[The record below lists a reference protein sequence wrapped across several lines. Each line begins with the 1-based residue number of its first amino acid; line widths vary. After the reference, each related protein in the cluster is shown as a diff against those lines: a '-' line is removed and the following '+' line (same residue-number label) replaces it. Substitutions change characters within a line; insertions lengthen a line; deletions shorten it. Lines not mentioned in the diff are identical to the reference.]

1 MVLTQ
6 YNYLFALG
14 VIFATLD
21 AWNIGANDVANS
33 WATSVASR
41 SLTLMQA
48 MIGASIFEFAG
59 AVGVGAR
66 VADTIR
72 TKIVSPDHY
81 EDQPA
86 VLMLGMVCAIMGSS
100 IWLTIATKIGLPV
113 STTHSLLGGV
123 VGMGIASIG
132 ADKVTWVAPSSAVG
146 TDKINTGVVSVF
158 LAWIVAPG
166 LSAFFASLLFLSTKY
181 GVMLRKDPVKKAFAL
196 IPVYFG
202 LTAIL
207 LAMLLIWKGGSYKVE
222 LTEGGIAG
230 AIIGTGFAWALLVA
244 IFFMPWLWRVV
255 VVEDWQ
261 LRWWH
266 IYLGPLLLRRPEPP
280 SPPADFESPIRD
292 FYEGHLTRDEL
303 DAKRATGNTADVEA
317 GRSPTSID
325 KEATIPNSIPKS
337 SSNSENSSERVRYA
351 PRPHKSLIGPKP
363 EGRPWHSGA
372 MLFWY
377 FKFVVLHGVDQDVVS
392 AQKEKDMLSG
402 DLEDAHARATH
413 FDNKAEFMYSFLQV
427 MTAATA
433 SFTHGAN
440 DISNAIGP
448 FATIYEIWKTGAIP
462 SQTPVPTW
470 ILAFGA
476 GALVIGLWTYG
487 YNIMR
492 NLGNK
497 LTLNSPSRGF
507 SMELGS
513 AITIIVATR
522 LKLPVSTTQCITGA
536 VVGVGLCNGDWRAL
550 NWRMIAWIY
559 GGWIF
564 TLPIAGLISGILMG
578 VVLNAPR
585 W

>member
-1 MVLTQ
+1 MMLTQ

-14 VIFATLD
+14 VIFAALD

-59 AVGVGAR
+59 ALGVGAR
-66 VADTIR
+66 VTDTIR

-81 EDQPA
+81 VDQPP
-86 VLMLGMVCAIMGSS
+86 VLMLGMVCAIIGSS
-100 IWLTIATKIGLPV
+100 VWLTIATKFGMPV

-123 VGMGIASIG
+123 LGMGIASVG
-132 ADKVTWVAPSSAVG
+132 AEKVTWVAPASAVG
-146 TDKINTGVVSVF
+146 TAKINTGVVSVF
-158 LAWIVAPG
+158 LAWIIAPG
-166 LSAFFASLLFLSTKY
+166 LSAGFASILFLSTKY

-196 IPVYFG
+196 IPFYFG

-207 LAMLLIWKGGSYKVE
+207 LAMLLIWKGGSYE
-222 LTEGGIAG
+222 INLTEGGIAG
-230 AIIGTGFAWALLVA
+230 AIIGTGVGFAALVS

-255 VVEDWQ
+255 VKEDWE
-261 LRWWH
+261 LRWYH
-266 IYLGPLLLRRPEPP
+266 IFQGPLLWRRPEPTA
-280 SPPADFESPIRD
+280 PPADYDSPIRN
-292 FYEGHLTRDEL
+292 FYEGHLTREQL
-303 DAKRATGNTADVEA
+303 DARRAANNPEDVEA
-317 GRSPTSID
+317 GRNTTSTE
-325 KEATIPNSIPKS
+325 KEGGVADSS
-337 SSNSENSSERVRYA
+337 LASSNASEHGSERVAYK
-351 PRPHKSLIGPKP
+351 HKAIVGPKP
-363 EGRPWHSGA
+363 EGAWYSGPV
-372 MLFWY
+372 LFWY
-377 FKFVVLHGVDQDVVS
+377 LKFALFHGVDQDVVS
-392 AQKEKDMLSG
+392 MQKKKDALSG
-402 DLEDAHARATH
+402 DLEEAHARADH
-413 FDNKAEFMYSFLQV
+413 FDNKAEFMYSFLQIL
-427 MTAATA
+427 TAATA

-448 FATIYEIWKTGAIP
+448 FATIYDIWSTGGIP
-462 SQTPVPTW
+462 DKAPVPTW
-470 ILAFGA
+470 ILAFG
-476 GALVIGLWTYG
+476 GAFLIIGLWTYG

-536 VVGVGLCNGDWRAL
+536 IVGVGLCNGTWRAL

-559 GGWIF
+559 AGWII
-564 TLPIAGLISGILMG
+564 TLPAAGLISGLLMG
-578 VVLNAPR
+578 IILNAPR

>member
-1 MVLTQ
+1 MVLTE

-14 VIFATLD
+14 VIFAALD

-72 TKIVSPDHY
+72 TKIVSPVHY
-81 EDQPA
+81 EDQPS

-123 VGMGIASIG
+123 VGMGIASVG
-132 ADKVTWVAPSSAVG
+132 ASKVTWVAPSSAIG

-166 LSAFFASLLFLSTKY
+166 LSAFFASALFLSTKY

-222 LTEGGIAG
+222 LSEGGIAG

-255 VVEDWQ
+255 VKEDWQ

-266 IYLGPLLLRRPEPP
+266 IAMGPLLLKRPEPTP
-280 SPPADFESPIRD
+280 PPADFESPIRD
-292 FYEGHLTRDEL
+292 FYEGHLTREEL
-303 DAKRATGNTADVEA
+303 DARRAVNNPDDIEA
-317 GRSPTSID
+317 AGAAD
-325 KEATIPNSIPKS
+325 KEGANAHSDLKS
-337 SSNSENSSERVRYA
+337 SGNSESSSERVVYA
-351 PRPHKSLIGPKP
+351 PRPHKSIIGPKP
-363 EGRPWHSGA
+363 EGLPWHSGA

-377 FKFVVLHGVDQDVVS
+377 FKFAVFHGVDQDVVS
-392 AQKEKDMLSG
+392 AQKKKDMFSG

-413 FDNKAEFMYSFLQV
+413 FDNKAEFMYSFLQI

-448 FATIYEIWKTGAIP
+448 FTTIYEIWRTGAI
-462 SQTPVPTW
+462 SKEADVPIW

-476 GALVIGLWTYG
+476 AALVVGLWTYG

-536 VVGVGLCNGDWRAL
+536 IVGVGLCNGDWRAL

-578 VVLNAPR
+578 IILNAPR

>member
-1 MVLTQ
+1 MVLIQ

-14 VIFATLD
+14 VIFAALD

-41 SLTLMQA
+41 SLTLAQA
-48 MIGASIFEFAG
+48 MLGASIFEFAG

-100 IWLTIATKIGLPV
+100 IWLTIATKIGMPV

-132 ADKVTWVAPSSAVG
+132 ADKVTWVAPASAVG
-146 TDKINTGVVSVF
+146 TAKVNTGVVSVF
-158 LAWIVAPG
+158 LAWIIAPG
-166 LSAFFASLLFLSTKY
+166 LSAGFASIIFLSTKY

-207 LAMLLIWKGGSYKVE
+207 LAMLLIWKGGSYEVN
-222 LTEGGIAG
+222 LSEGGIAG

-266 IYLGPLLLRRPEPP
+266 ISMGPLLLRRPEPTA
-280 SPPADFESPIRD
+280 PPADFKSPIRD
-292 FYEGHLTRDEL
+292 FYEGHLTREEL
-303 DAKRATGNTADVEA
+303 DAKRAANRTDDVETGMSA
-317 GRSPTSID
+317 TSTD
-325 KEATIPNSIPKS
+325 KEAAITDSTLSS
-337 SSNSENSSERVRYA
+337 SSNSQNSSERQVYTN
-351 PRPHKSLIGPKP
+351 KSLVGPKP
-363 EGRPWHSGA
+363 EGLPWYSGA

-377 FKFVVLHGVDQDVVS
+377 FKFAVFHGVDQDVVT
-392 AQKEKDMLSG
+392 AQKKKDKFSG
-402 DLEDAHARATH
+402 DLEDAHARATR

-440 DISNAIGP
+440 DISNAVGP
-448 FATIYEIWKTGAIP
+448 FATIYDIWKTGAIP
-462 SQTPVPTW
+462 SKAPVPTW
-470 ILAFGA
+470 ILVFGA
-476 GALVIGLWTYG
+476 AALVIGLWTYG

-513 AITIIVATR
+513 AITVIVATR

-536 VVGVGLCNGDWRAL
+536 IVGVGLCNGDWRAL

-559 GGWIF
+559 GGWIV
-564 TLPIAGLISGILMG
+564 TLPATGLISGILMG
-578 VVLNAPR
+578 VILNAPR